1 MPTEGVR
8 FASGSF
14 YVAPCQLRVDVD
26 VDVDADADADAL
38 LRQVWSLFDDDEKKI
53 CNEEDQTEFQT
64 WPMIFS
70 KCFFLLWLKCAASA
84 RNGLTEWLQF
94 LARLSGSGAESA
106 YLQTYK
112 SGRNSA
118 EKLLVV

>member
-26 VDVDADADADAL
+26 ADVDVDAL

-53 CNEEDQTEFQT
+53 CNEED
-64 WPMIFS
+64 
-70 KCFFLLWLKCAASA
+70 
-84 RNGLTEWLQF
+84 
-94 LARLSGSGAESA
+94 
-106 YLQTYK
+106 
-112 SGRNSA
+112 
-118 EKLLVV
+118 

>member
-26 VDVDADADADAL
+26 ADAL

-53 CNEEDQTEFQT
+53 CNEED
-64 WPMIFS
+64 
-70 KCFFLLWLKCAASA
+70 
-84 RNGLTEWLQF
+84 
-94 LARLSGSGAESA
+94 
-106 YLQTYK
+106 
-112 SGRNSA
+112 
-118 EKLLVV
+118 

>member
-26 VDVDADADADAL
+26 ADAL
-38 LRQVWSLFDDDEKKI
+38 LRQVWSLFDDEEKKI

-70 KCFFLLWLKCAASA
+70 KCFLLWKKCAVSA

-94 LARLSGSGAESA
+94 LARSGSGAGSTTA
-106 YLQTYK
+106 FK
-112 SGRNSA
+112 PIKA
-118 EKLLVV
+118 EETRLNNYQ